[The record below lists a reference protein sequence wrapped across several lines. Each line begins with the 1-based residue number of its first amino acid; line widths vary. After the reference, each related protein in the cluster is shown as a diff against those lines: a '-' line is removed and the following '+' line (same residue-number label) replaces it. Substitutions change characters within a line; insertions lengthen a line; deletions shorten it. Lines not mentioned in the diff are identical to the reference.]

1 MITILIISYERLTK
15 LKKLRW
21 EFGSILPN
29 DIRNNLSPSEL
40 NWFSNYCRNLSDYM
54 NIAEKVKE
62 FFHNEGIHSTTI
74 QPEFVDLGNEV
85 I

>member
-40 NWFSNYCRNLSDYM
+40 NWFSNYCQNLSDYM
-54 NIAEKVKE
+54 NKLNDGK
-62 FFHNEGIHSTTI
+62 GLDLTLYKKPPKKLYI
-74 QPEFVDLGNEV
+74 QVLN
-85 I
+85 